1 MHQMAP
7 ILFTQY
13 GPNFGHQRENF
24 PFRHV
29 IHHKHREALMKK
41 FQSLSKLTEDTV
53 VLIDL
58 SKVFEN
64 IIHLF
69 RLLSL
74 MTVQEIVKN
83 IWKELKRAEFSV
95 AYGAPSSGK
104 FCNF

>member
-1 MHQMAP
+1 MHQMART
-7 ILFTQY
+7 LFTQY
-13 GPNFGHQRENF
+13 GPNFGQQSENF

-41 FQSLSKLTEDTV
+41 FQSLSKLIEDTV

-64 IIHLF
+64 IILLF

-74 MTVQEIVKN
+74 MTVQEKVKN
-83 IWKELKRAEFSV
+83 IWKELKRAEFS
-95 AYGAPSSGK
+95 K

>member
-1 MHQMAP
+1 MHQMART
-7 ILFTQY
+7 LFTQY
-13 GPNFGHQRENF
+13 GPNFGHQIENLL
-24 PFRHV
+24 RHV

-74 MTVQEIVKN
+74 MTVQEKVKN
-83 IWKELKRAEFSV
+83 I
-95 AYGAPSSGK
+95 
-104 FCNF
+104 